1 MITPLDAALRYAAK
15 GWRVL
20 PIRPGDKRPA
30 TAHGVH
36 DATSDPA
43 AIRRIF
49 GGTVELGVGIACG
62 APGPMVLDVDPRNG
76 GDETLDTLTRTM
88 GPLPVTLA
96 VATGGGGAHYY
107 LRAPEGYPCASGKLG
122 AGLDWKG
129 LGGYVVAPPSG
140 HPSGGAYRWATP
152 RGTPFALVPPWL
164 VQLTTRPALPEPAPV
179 RDVAS
184 VDHGARLARAA
195 AYLDR
200 MPPSVSG
207 QNGHGALFAAAQA
220 MVRRFLLDPGEAEE
234 LLLRTFNPRCSPPW
248 SVRDVRRKVREA
260 ARAGRVPM
268 GAALLR

>member
-20 PIRPGDKRPA
+20 PIRPGAKRPA

-36 DATSDPA
+36 DATNDPRA
-43 AIRRIF
+43 VKAIW

-62 APGPMVLDVDPRNG
+62 YPGPMVLDVDPRNG

-88 GPLPVTLA
+88 GPIPATLA

-107 LRAPEGYPCASGKLG
+107 LRAPEGYPCAAGKLG

-152 RGTPFALVPPWL
+152 RGTPWALVPAWL
-164 VQLTTRPALPEPAPV
+164 VQLTTRAPLPEPAPARPV
-179 RDVAS
+179 TEGRD
-184 VDHGARLARAA
+184 ARLSRAA
-195 AYLDR
+195 AYLAA
-200 MPPSVSG
+200 MPPSVAG
-207 QNGHGALFAAAQA
+207 QNGHGALFAAAVA
-220 MVRRFLLDPGEAEE
+220 LTRRFALDAADAEQ
-234 LLLRTFNPRCSPPW
+234 LLLVAFNPRCAPPW
-248 SVRDVRRKVREA
+248 SVKDVRRKVREA
-260 ARAGRVPM
+260 ASKGRVEF
-268 GAALLR
+268 GAALGGR